1 MKPGAPLAATLLL
14 HLALVAA
21 VITGLN
27 VSHQTIVPPVPI
39 KVALL
44 ASPTVNA
51 SAPALPNAEKRP
63 PPPPPKKTPPRPK
76 SRPARKP
83 ITQPHAEPAS
93 PSKPV
98 ETLVETKPPTPPAAP
113 APPSIVPPQAAVAPP
128 TAPPVKTAVSIS
140 ASYAASNPFPP
151 YPKMSLSN
159 QEEGTVMLRVL
170 VQSDGTAG
178 DVQVKTSSGYALL
191 DKSARTTVR
200 GWRFNPATVDGK
212 PVAQWY
218 QVPIQFKLPDN

>member
-1 MKPGAPLAATLLL
+1 VPL
-14 HLALVAA
+14 
-21 VITGLN
+21 
-27 VSHQTIVPPVPI
+27 
-39 KVALL
+39 
-44 ASPTVNA
+44 
-51 SAPALPNAEKRP
+51 
-63 PPPPPKKTPPRPK
+63 
-76 SRPARKP
+76 
-83 ITQPHAEPAS
+83 
-93 PSKPV
+93 
-98 ETLVETKPPTPPAAP
+98 
-113 APPSIVPPQAAVAPP
+113 QAAAAPP

-200 GWRFNPATVDGK
+200 GWRFNPTTLDGK